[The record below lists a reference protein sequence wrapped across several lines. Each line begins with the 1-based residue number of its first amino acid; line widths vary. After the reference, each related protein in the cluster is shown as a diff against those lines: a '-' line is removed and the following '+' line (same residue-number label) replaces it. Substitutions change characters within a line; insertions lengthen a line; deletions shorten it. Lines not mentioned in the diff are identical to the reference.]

1 MFYKDKKDLAA
12 HKLSDERDVPSSR
25 RERRREERDGRRG
38 DRDGGR
44 DRGGKPRRKND
55 NMTRFFFNLGKKDNL
70 KKVDMLDIINKATK
84 KARKRPDIGDIEILE
99 KFSFFEVE
107 KDFKNEILNN
117 LSSMK
122 FKGKEMRAEEAN

>member
-1 MFYKDKKDLAA
+1 
-12 HKLSDERDVPSSR
+12 
-25 RERRREERDGRRG
+25 
-38 DRDGGR
+38 
-44 DRGGKPRRKND
+44 
-55 NMTRFFFNLGKKDNL
+55 MTRFFFNLGKKDNL